1 VNVLERKMF
10 VQKFQAGGD
19 ARLPITVI
27 IEERKKRGLP
37 VSLNDPEV
45 VAQAEALQ
53 KGLPVSEIFQ
63 DQPFDI
69 RYQANVQSMIDR
81 GVPAQEIQAQF
92 AQMGLPI
99 SLYQI
104 QQMGGVSAPTVTQP
118 PSVQDFSEEITQVS
132 TPVRQK
138 PQIGP
143 NQIMVKGNLYDLP
156 PDIVEQL
163 DKGVLGGMDVY
174 PLLNLG
180 YTDDSSVVLG
190 SNIDQI
196 FVDYAKGDEPFG
208 DLGQSDEAFRA
219 RLGYGKGTPEFGTGT
234 AVVPEDFGSVAQ
246 LIGLKGLDLAKGLV
260 KNIEAQR
267 RYFGGATARDE
278 FLKNPVIRG
287 INLDEGFDLDDL
299 AEKRLTN
306 IPGVSLVKTSEEMT
320 APSDDIDQSLEE
332 LRVSTAEQAD
342 IPETIVTAKRI
353 DEEGTPAEISVDMP
367 TDPTKVTQ
375 EQIDTDEYGEV
386 VDFNIEEGGR
396 DVGTRDPQE
405 IAGIINEEGKQ
416 KEFKKETEKK
426 KEKEEVAR
434 PRMSGLGLAR
444 FLSSLGAQSKAQ
456 NLSDL
461 LSEGAATFAGL
472 ELAQAEKERSEQQTF
487 LNKLRELQ
495 MEAALDSSTGM
506 LEPTLLKEMNKT
518 RAEVNTT
525 IKEYEGGQSAIDM
538 MNSAIQLFNQA
549 AAEGKNVTG
558 LPGQFSIFVDKFN
571 AFFGID
577 APTSTAGKIQNF
589 IDIVKQ
595 KNIKDILQE
604 SGKTISNVDRDILD
618 RIFGGLDFTTKPD
631 LVLKKLQESRSQLI
645 NSNMA
650 KQRSLNQNID
660 FLRSREFLG
669 RGLQNFDYEQS
680 LVEKILAAD
689 PSKIDETIFKNVTTS
704 SRPSEVYDLSGN
716 LKG

>member
-1 VNVLERKMF
+1 MNVLERKMF

-53 KGLPVSEIFQ
+53 RGLPVSEIFQ

-118 PSVQDFSEEITQVS
+118 PVVQDFSEEISQVS
-132 TPVRQK
+132 KPVRQK

-163 DKGVLGGMDVY
+163 DKGVLGGMDIF

-246 LIGLKGLDLAKGLV
+246 LVGLKGLDLAKGLV
-260 KNIEAQR
+260 KNIEAGR
-267 RYFGGATARDE
+267 RYFGGAKAREE
-278 FLKNPVIRG
+278 FLKNPVIGG

-353 DEEGTPAEISVDMP
+353 DEEETPVEISVDMP
-367 TDPTKVTQ
+367 TDPTKVT
-375 EQIDTDEYGEV
+375 EEVIDTDVVEETVADETTPDTGEK
-386 VDFNIEEGGR
+386 
-396 DVGTRDPQE
+396 
-405 IAGIINEEGKQ
+405 AGVIDEEGKQ
-416 KEFKKETEKK
+416 KEFKKDTEKK

-472 ELAQAEKERSEQQTF
+472 ELAQAEKERQERSTF

-495 MEAALDSSTGM
+495 VEAELDSSTGM
-506 LEPTLLKEMNKT
+506 LEPTLLKEMNVT
-518 RAEVNTT
+518 RKQVNTT
-525 IKEYEGGQSAIDM
+525 IKEYEGGQSAIEM
-538 MNSAIQLFNQA
+538 MNSAIQLFNDA
-549 AAEGKNVTG
+549 AAQGKKVTG
-558 LPGQFSIFVDKFN
+558 LPGQFSIFIDKFN

-618 RIFGGLDFTTKPD
+618 KIFGGLDLTTKPD
-631 LVLKKLQESRSQLI
+631 LVLKKLQESRGQLI
-645 NSNMA
+645 NSNLE
-650 KQRSLNQNID
+650 KQRMLKQNID
-660 FLRSREFLG
+660 FLQSPEFLN
-669 RGLQNFDYEQS
+669 RGLQNFDYEQT

-689 PSKIDETIFKNVTTS
+689 PSKIDETIFKDVTTS

>member
-1 VNVLERKMF
+1 MNVLERKMF

-53 KGLPVSEIFQ
+53 RGLPVSEIFQ
-63 DQPFDI
+63 DQPFNPI
-69 RYQANVQSMIDR
+69 YEPNVKSMIDR
-81 GVPAQEIQAQF
+81 GESAEQIQANL

-118 PSVQDFSEEITQVS
+118 PAVQDFSEEISQVS

-143 NQIMVKGNLYDLP
+143 NQIMVKGNLYNLP

-163 DKGVLGGMDVY
+163 DKGVLGGMDVF

-180 YTDDSSVVLG
+180 YTPGSSVVLG
-190 SNIDQI
+190 SNIDKI
-196 FVDYAKGDEPFG
+196 FVDYAKGVEPFG
-208 DLGQSDEAFRA
+208 DITVSDQEFRE
-219 RLGYGKGTPEFGTGT
+219 RLGYGKGTAPET
-234 AVVPEDFGSVAQ
+234 FGSIAQ
-246 LIGLKGLDLAKGLV
+246 IGGYGALDLTKGALKQGLGFLKGFQGGKAK
-260 KNIEAQR
+260 A
-267 RYFGGATARDE
+267 E
-278 FLKNPVIRG
+278 FLEDPS
-287 INLDEGFDLDDL
+287 LFGFDLDSDFNIEDL
-299 AEKRLTN
+299 AEQRITN
-306 IPGVSLVKTSEEMT
+306 IPGASLVQTSEEMT

-353 DEEGTPAEISVDMP
+353 DEEETPVEISVDMP
-367 TDPTKVTQ
+367 TDPTKVT
-375 EQIDTDEYGEV
+375 EEVIDTDVVEETVADETTTDTGEK
-386 VDFNIEEGGR
+386 
-396 DVGTRDPQE
+396 
-405 IAGIINEEGKQ
+405 AGVIDEQGKQ

-472 ELAQAEKERSEQQTF
+472 ELAQAEKERSEQQSF

-495 MEAALDSSTGM
+495 FEAAVDSDTGM

-660 FLRSREFLG
+660 FLSSREFLG
-669 RGLQNFDYEQS
+669 RGLQNFDYEKS
-680 LVEKILAAD
+680 LVEKILSAD
-689 PSKIDETIFKNVTTS
+689 PSKIDETIFSGSSTS
-704 SRPSEVYDLSGN
+704 SRPSEIYDLSGN